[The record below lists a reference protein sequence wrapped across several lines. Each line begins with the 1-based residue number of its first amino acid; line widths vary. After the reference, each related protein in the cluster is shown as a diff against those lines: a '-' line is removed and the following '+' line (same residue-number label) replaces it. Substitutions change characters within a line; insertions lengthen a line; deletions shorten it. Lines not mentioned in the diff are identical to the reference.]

1 MIYAAILGHGV
12 VGSGVAE
19 ILINEHKR
27 ISDKVK
33 DDIEVKYIL
42 DLRDFDDLPYS
53 DKFTKDF
60 NVILQDEDVKIVAEA
75 MGGVNP
81 AYDFVKKCLNAG
93 KSVVTSNKELVA
105 AKGAELLSIAKEK
118 NVNFLFEASVGGG
131 IPVIRPIVQCLAAD
145 EITEIMGILNGTTNY
160 ILAQMINNGTPFAE
174 ALKEAQE
181 KGYAEK
187 DPTADI
193 EGHDTR
199 RKIAILSS
207 LCFGKAVDDSQIPT
221 EGITNVTLEDI
232 AEAEKR
238 GCVIKLIGHSKKN
251 PDGSIFAEVK
261 PMELPKENPLSGI
274 EGVFNGILINGSVTG
289 DVMFYGRGAGKK
301 PTASAV
307 IADVVDIIRNGN
319 TNAPYWE

>member
-1 MIYAAILGHGV
+1 MANIAVLGFGT
-12 VGSGVAE
+12 VGSGVVE
-19 ILINEHKR
+19 V
-27 ISDKVK
+27 ISEGGVSKKAGEEVYVK
-33 DDIEVKYIL
+33 KIL
-42 DLRDFDDLPYS
+42 DIRTFDDSPFKDRITS
-53 DKFTKDF
+53 DFES
-60 NVILQDEDVKIVAEA
+60 ILNDDSISIVVET
-75 MGGVNP
+75 MGGCNP
-81 AYDFVKKCLNAG
+81 AYDFSKRALLAG

-105 AKGAELLSIAKEK
+105 THGVELMQIAREKGIAYM
-118 NVNFLFEASVGGG
+118 FEASVGGG

-160 ILAQMINNGTPFAE
+160 ILAQMINKGTPFAD

-207 LCFGKAVDDSQIPT
+207 LCFGKAVDDSNIPT
-221 EGITNVTLEDI
+221 QGITNVTLEDI
-232 AEAEKR
+232 AAAEKR

-251 PDGSIFAEVK
+251 EDGSIFAEVK
-261 PMELPKENPLSGI
+261 PMEIPKDNPLSGI

>member
-1 MIYAAILGHGV
+1 VANIAVLGFGT
-12 VGSGVAE
+12 VGSGVVE
-19 ILINEHKR
+19 V
-27 ISDKVK
+27 ISAGGVSEKAGEEVYVK
-33 DDIEVKYIL
+33 KIL
-42 DLRDFDDLPYS
+42 DIRTFDDSPFKDRITS
-53 DKFTKDF
+53 DFES
-60 NVILQDEDVKIVAEA
+60 ILNDDSITIVVET
-75 MGGVNP
+75 MGGCNP
-81 AYDFVKKCLNAG
+81 AYDFSKRCLLAG

-105 AKGAELLSIAKEK
+105 THGVELMKIAREKGIAYM
-118 NVNFLFEASVGGG
+118 FEASVGGG

>member
-1 MIYAAILGHGV
+1 MVEVISEGGVSEKAGKEIY
-12 VGSGVAE
+12 
-19 ILINEHKR
+19 
-27 ISDKVK
+27 VK
-33 DDIEVKYIL
+33 KIL
-42 DLRDFDDLPYS
+42 DIRTFDDSPFKDRITS
-53 DKFTKDF
+53 DFES
-60 NVILQDEDVKIVAEA
+60 ILNDDTISIVVET
-75 MGGVNP
+75 MGGCNP
-81 AYDFVKKCLNAG
+81 AYDFSKRCLLAG

-105 AKGAELLSIAKEK
+105 THGVELMKIAREKGIAYM
-118 NVNFLFEASVGGG
+118 FEASVGGG
-131 IPVIRPIVQCLAAD
+131 IPVIRPIVQGLAAD

-160 ILAQMINNGTPFAE
+160 ILAEMINKGTSFDD
-174 ALKEAQE
+174 ALKDAQQR
-181 KGYAEK
+181 GYAEK

-193 EGHDTR
+193 EGYDTR

-221 EGITNVTLEDI
+221 EGITKVTLDDI

-251 PDGSIFAEVK
+251 ADGTITAEVK
-261 PMELPKENPLSGI
+261 PMELPKDNPLSGI

-307 IADVVDIIRNGN
+307 VADVVDIIRNGN